1 MGKASGIGRPFA
13 RVAIAAAIAMSVAAP
28 VQAGRVEQ
36 VRWEIR
42 DTFVDD
48 FLSETC
54 GTLVEVS
61 IVADRHVTLR
71 YNRAGLLVSEIDP
84 SHGGTVTVTA
94 PATGGRFS
102 FPFNTT
108 IIDYGDGATEGSAFT
123 MKLVGLAGHVPG
135 YVESDA
141 GQLLLGGIVTGL
153 DEDGFP
159 ILQFTDVLAERG
171 HRADSER
178 VVAAMCAALAG

>member
-1 MGKASGIGRPFA
+1 MGRPSSVRRRFA
-13 RVAIAAAIAMSVAAP
+13 RVAIAAAIALSVAAP
-28 VQAGRVEQ
+28 VQARQVEQ
-36 VRWEIR
+36 VQWEINE
-42 DTFVDD
+42 TFVDE
-48 FLSETC
+48 FLTETC
-54 GTLVEVS
+54 GTLAVAS

-84 SHGGTVTVTA
+84 SHGGTITVTA
-94 PATGGRFS
+94 PETGGSFS

-135 YVESDA
+135 YIESDA

-159 ILQFTDVLAERG
+159 ILEFTDVLAERG
-171 HRADSER
+171 HRADSDR
-178 VVAAMCAALAG
+178 VRAAMCAALAG